1 MSFNLNRTPNKVRRA
16 AKLARA
22 VREWAEHNMR
32 YATTKAYHGRS
43 DLSKMDAVTSA
54 VLQAKLKAEGIEAE
68 IQYNGKAFF
77 VSIDD
82 KYLIDVAAS
91 RILPDQKVAVCRL
104 DYGKKRK
111 PSEWFCGTRLNSW
124 VEVSNHADHDT
135 FWAPS
140 YAPRAIRKAVRSL
153 A

>member
-22 VREWAEHNMR
+22 VREWAEHNQR
-32 YATTKAYHGRS
+32 FATTKAYHGKA
-43 DLSKMDAVTSA
+43 DLSNMDAVTSA
-54 VLQAKLKAEGIEAE
+54 VLQAKLKAEGISAD

-91 RILPDQKVAVCRL
+91 RILPDHKVAVCRL

-111 PSEWFCGTRLNSW
+111 PSEWYCGERLDSW
-124 VEVSNHADHDT
+124 QAVSAHADRSV

-140 YAPRAIRKAVRSL
+140 YAQRAIRKAIKSL
-153 A
+153 